1 MDIDK
6 EKERIAKKLINEE
19 DLTRSEIIFLLENF
33 KEVSKRE
40 IHENYTYH
48 TIIASILEV
57 GEDLYYEVAWRFSR
71 WKRIP
76 HEFHSQPIRV
86 KKAPGKADVY
96 IPYDD

>member
-1 MDIDK
+1 MDTDK
-6 EKERIAKKLINEE
+6 EKERIAEKLINEE

-40 IHENYTYH
+40 INENYTYH
-48 TIIASILEV
+48 TITASILEV

>member
-1 MDIDK
+1 MDIYNGK
-6 EKERIAKKLINEE
+6 VRIVEKLINEE

-33 KEVSKRE
+33 KEVSKQE

-48 TIIASILEV
+48 TITVSILEV

-71 WKRIP
+71 WKHIP
-76 HEFHSQPIRV
+76 HEFYSQPIRV
-86 KKAPGKADVY
+86 KKTQDKIDVY

>member
-1 MDIDK
+1 MAIDNR
-6 EKERIAKKLINEE
+6 KERIVEKLINEE

-40 IHENYTYH
+40 IHENCTYH
-48 TIIASILEV
+48 TITASILEV

-86 KKAPGKADVY
+86 KKAQEKADVY
-96 IPYDD
+96 RPYDD

>member
-1 MDIDK
+1 MAIDNR
-6 EKERIAKKLINEE
+6 KERIAEKLINEE

-40 IHENYTYH
+40 INENYTYH
-48 TIIASILEV
+48 TITASILEV

-76 HEFHSQPIRV
+76 HELHSQPIRV
-86 KKAPGKADVY
+86 KKAQEKADVY
-96 IPYDD
+96 KPYDD